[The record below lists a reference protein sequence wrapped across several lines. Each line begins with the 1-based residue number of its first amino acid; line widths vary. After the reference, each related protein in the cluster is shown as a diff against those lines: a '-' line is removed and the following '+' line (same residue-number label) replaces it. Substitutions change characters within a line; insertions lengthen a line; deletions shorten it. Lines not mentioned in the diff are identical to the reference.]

1 MNSFVFITNSLGLH
15 KSDWQDFMKINCNTI
30 GYCQSVSH
38 SLNYSWIS
46 LSMRGQLNIISDI
59 TIIWTMAHI
68 FLFSWKCIDN
78 SIRLQSATSFDWYV
92 YTNIQI
98 TALYN
103 IQIGNRFF
111 SLVKQIVPLSNIN
124 IMYYNSFGKYTQRYP
139 AVINEN
145 YSTFFF
151 FKISSIHQQ
160 LNILNPNGMTAIK
173 EKKTKKH
180 LAHTIQAIIFIAFQC
195 VQL

>member
-1 MNSFVFITNSLGLH
+1 MLFFLLSLWIRANKWILLFSSQILLDFIKVIG
-15 KSDWQDFMKINCNTI
+15 KISWKLIATPLDI
-30 GYCQSVSH
+30 VSH

-78 SIRLQSATSFDWYV
+78 LIRLQSATSSDWYV

-98 TALYN
+98 TSSYN

-139 AVINEN
+139 AVISEN
-145 YSTFFF
+145 YSTFF
-151 FKISSIHQQ
+151 SSKFLVYTSNWIYS
-160 LNILNPNGMTAIK
+160 
-173 EKKTKKH
+173 
-180 LAHTIQAIIFIAFQC
+180 IQMEW
-195 VQL
+195 LR